1 MNRDQSLSAAPL
13 PSGLRRITPPM
24 LKTMQAADAFIG
36 ANDLLPGQVLAAFK
50 AAAPFLGLRV
60 NIVHTIDWLFKFTLP
75 LDWEPGARPIVWPSA
90 AEQQAACGLS
100 SAQVKCLNRE
110 LAERGLVI
118 MRDSPNGKRYGRRT
132 QGRAGPIVE
141 AYGFDLS
148 PLAFRMAEF
157 RAIAAEGRA
166 RKDRM
171 KALRRRASI
180 ARNGF
185 RQVLAVA
192 AVEAAV
198 GFDVGTWQVQAAPL
212 SRRLA
217 DITDEGVLAMAVAGL
232 ERIRDEAREALQQCL
247 SEYAAVFDP
256 VETSPKGSNNQPHI
270 TATNELLN
278 PADTVVLRGGGNDE
292 RRRWSSPQAGTPR
305 VQQKPAAVSDR
316 CRTDIAVRPH
326 EATRESAVLNMTPEE
341 LVRLAPKLRPYLPRA
356 SATWLD
362 IVDAADW
369 LRGDLG
375 ISKSLWGEACLTL
388 GRERAAVAVAVVSA
402 KPDGHFRSGPGA
414 YFFGMVRRARTGALN
429 LDRTIWGLRARMKE
443 GLPIIRH

>member
-1 MNRDQSLSAAPL
+1 
-13 PSGLRRITPPM
+13 M
-24 LKTMQAADAFIG
+24 LNTMQAADAFVG
-36 ANDLLPGQVLAAFK
+36 ASDLLPGQVLAAFK
-50 AAAPFLGLRV
+50 AAAPFMGLRV
-60 NIVHTIDWLFKFTLP
+60 NIVHAIDWLFKFTLP

-110 LAERGLVI
+110 LAELGLVI

-132 QGRAGPIVE
+132 QGRTGPIVE

-198 GFDVGTWQVQAAPL
+198 GFDFGPWQLQAAPL
-212 SRRLA
+212 SRGLA
-217 DITDEGVLAMAVAGL
+217 DITDEGILAMAVAGL

-247 SEYAAVFDP
+247 SGYAAVFHP
-256 VETSPKGSNNQPHI
+256 VETSPKGSDMQPHI
-270 TATNELLN
+270 TTTNELLN
-278 PADTVVLRGGGNDE
+278 PSDTVGAPGQVHRDHPGSVLSADAEKPRDEQTMVALSERRRADTV
-292 RRRWSSPQAGTPR
+292 
-305 VQQKPAAVSDR
+305 
-316 CRTDIAVRPH
+316 VRPH
-326 EATRESAVLNMTPEE
+326 EARRESAVLHMTPEE
-341 LVRLAPKLRPYLPRA
+341 LPRLAPKLRHYLLKA
-356 SATWLD
+356 TATWPD

-375 ISKSLWGEACLTL
+375 ISKSLWGDACLTL
-388 GRERAAVAVAVVSA
+388 GRERAAVAVAIVSA
-402 KPDGHFRSGPGA
+402 KPDGYFRAGPGA
-414 YFFGMVRRARTGALN
+414 YLVGMVRRAKIGALN
-429 LDRTIWGLRARMKE
+429 LDKTIWKLRTQLEE
-443 GLPIIRH
+443 GLPTLRH

>member
-1 MNRDQSLSAAPL
+1 MHRHQSLSSAAR
-13 PSGLRRITPPM
+13 PSGLRRITLPM
-24 LKTMQAADAFIG
+24 LNTMQAADAFVG
-36 ANDLLPGQVLAAFK
+36 ASDLLPGQVLAAFK
-50 AAAPFLGLRV
+50 AAAPFMGLRV
-60 NIVHTIDWLFKFTLP
+60 NIAHAIDWLFKFTLP

-100 SAQVKCLNRE
+100 SAQVKCLNRQ
-110 LAERGLVI
+110 LAELGLVI
-118 MRDSPNGKRYGRRT
+118 MRDSPNGKRYGRPM
-132 QGRAGPIVE
+132 QGRTGPIVE
-141 AYGFDLS
+141 ACGFDLS

-157 RAIAAEGRA
+157 RVIAAEGRA

-180 ARNGF
+180 ARNCF
-185 RQVLAVA
+185 RQVLAA

-198 GFDVGTWQVQAAPL
+198 GFDFGTWQLQAAPL
-212 SRRLA
+212 SRGLA
-217 DITDEGVLAMAVAGL
+217 DITDEGILAMAVAGL
-232 ERIRDEAREALQQCL
+232 ERIRDEAREALQQCP
-247 SEYAAVFDP
+247 SGYAAVFHP
-256 VETSPKGSNNQPHI
+256 VETSPKGSDNQPHI
-270 TATNELLN
+270 TTTNESLN
-278 PADTVVLRGGGNDE
+278 PSDTVVVRGEGNDE
-292 RRRWSSPQAGTPR
+292 QRRWIGPQAGTPR
-305 VQQKPAAVSDR
+305 AQQKPAAVSER
-316 CRTDIAVRPH
+316 CRADIAVRPH

-341 LVRLAPKLRPYLPRA
+341 LTRLAPKLRPYLPRA
-356 SATWLD
+356 SATWRD

-414 YFFGMVRRARTGALN
+414 YFFGMVRRAKTGALN
-429 LDRTIWGLRARMKE
+429 LDRTIWGLRAQMKE